1 MKKALLT
8 VALLGFAVS
17 VQAADVYV
25 KEADKLKVTSVVES
39 TQVKSYS
46 LADLYNMKANK
57 AEAIT
62 RNTESYTVRD
72 TALKAELAE
81 VNVLIAKALELEIA
95 N

>member
-1 MKKALLT
+1 MKKILLAT
-8 VALLGFAVS
+8 LLLGFAVS

-25 KEADKLKVTSVVES
+25 KEEEKLKVTSVVES
-39 TQVKSYS
+39 TEVKTYS

-62 RNTESYTVRD
+62 RNLDSYTSRD
-72 TALKAELAE
+72 TSLKSELAE